1 MLVLERGDL
10 LLHGDD
16 LRRDFRQL
24 CAAHDHQ
31 RDHCGQRHKAAQR
44 AERDLF
50 ALTADRRSLFLHL
63 PLRGTHEF
71 LALTLV
77 LTLVF
82 TLAAQPAL
90 ALFVGGIVSEIAID
104 SSAVAAVFHVL
115 LSAAGHGDLLSF
127 AYFRLLSALFRDAQ
141 LGAAGTGILCEFF
154 FARNDGL
161 SCDELDL
168 WLSSAHAHR
177 KFWRADAA
185 LCKLL

>member
-1 MLVLERGDL
+1 MNKTRRFLSL
-10 LLHGDD
+10 L
-16 LRRDFRQL
+16 
-24 CAAHDHQ
+24 
-31 RDHCGQRHKAAQR
+31 
-44 AERDLF
+44 
-50 ALTADRRSLFLHL
+50 
-63 PLRGTHEF
+63 
-71 LALTLV
+71 LTLV
-77 LTLVF
+77 LTLIF

-177 KFWRADAA
+177 KFRRADAA